1 MRKKGKIH
9 MSETVKSLANMY
21 GLTLDEALAA
31 LEANNIL
38 ILSTDLQLD
47 QVKTLKYSKIFADIK
62 STPKPKP
69 TPRPAPKPTP
79 TQRTEDSQQHSTS
92 DRTQHTGYHKQSETT
107 KSVSRTGSRTSSR
120 TSHQDAD
127 ERQKQLLS
135 RDYIIFTHMALRKP
149 VAADIITEALGVK
162 ITRKTNTTLVVCAET
177 VEFVMEAAKNRQQY

>member
-69 TPRPAPKPTP
+69 TPRPAPETNGLHREQKILNSIPR
-79 TQRTEDSQQHSTS
+79 QTEHNI
-92 DRTQHTGYHKQSETT
+92 
-107 KSVSRTGSRTSSR
+107 
-120 TSHQDAD
+120 
-127 ERQKQLLS
+127 L
-135 RDYIIFTHMALRKP
+135 
-149 VAADIITEALGVK
+149 DIISNQKLLKVFPELEAVQAVAHLIRMRMSV
-162 ITRKTNTTLVVCAET
+162 RNS
-177 VEFVMEAAKNRQQY
+177 F